1 MSKEKQ
7 LEIIPPKST
16 MALKPLLK
24 PLYSPDEMIAFQKDV
39 TALITKALVQGQDYG
54 SVPGIAKPFLF
65 KSGAERLCKA
75 FGCIAHYDIVASEIN
90 YDIET
95 KIKTKYEV
103 KTVQGRFSYTIRCN
117 LKTTEDRI
125 IGDGIGLASTTEKKF
140 SYGPCDNHNTV
151 LKMAQKRALVGAV
164 LNAFG
169 LSDRFTQDEDTI
181 TTVPSKSVEATNV
194 ITSAPQETTKTKG
207 YEPSNS
213 AHRLSLIKAL
223 EERQIP
229 DSYWQTI
236 GDKLTGRSITDL
248 EAVIS
253 EVVVDG

>member
-1 MSKEKQ
+1 MSDKQ
-7 LEIIPPKST
+7 LEIISPKSPL
-16 MALKPLLK
+16 ALKPLLK

-54 SVPGIAKPFLF
+54 SVHGIAKPFLF
-65 KSGAERLCKA
+65 KPGAERLCKA

-90 YDIET
+90 YDIEN
-95 KIKTKYEV
+95 KVKTKYGDNTV
-103 KTVQGRFSYTIRCN
+103 KGRFSYTIRCN
-117 LKTTEDRI
+117 LKTNEDRV

-140 SYGPCDNHNTV
+140 SYAPCDNHNTV
-151 LKMAQKRALVGAV
+151 LKMAQKRALVAAV

-169 LSDRFTQDEDTI
+169 LSDRFSQDEDTI
-181 TTVPSKSVEATNV
+181 TPTKSAEASHV
-194 ITSAPQETTKTKG
+194 VSSSPKETPKAKG
-207 YEPSNS
+207 YEPGNKT
-213 AHRLSLIKAL
+213 HRLFLIKTL

-229 DSYWQTI
+229 DTYWQDI
-236 GDKLTGRSITDL
+236 GDKLAGRPISDL